1 MQTAKRPRNGLLSDP
16 DPAKPRASRAGQI
29 EMSFDLTSMGPGG
42 IIIIVLLTLS
52 ALSIALIVVKT
63 VQLMPARSGTA
74 RRENALK
81 EWAAGNKDQARATV
95 AVGKSPAD
103 RVMSYAMKSLIDGF
117 TGPALHTELL
127 RRGNEEFAK
136 MNSLI
141 RVLELIAMISP
152 LLGLLGTVLGMI
164 VSFQALEMAQGAA
177 NASVLAGGIWQ
188 ALLTTAVGL
197 LVAIP
202 AAVAATLL
210 SARAESGAQMIE
222 NAVGRLM
229 LVEENPNAA

>member
-1 MQTAKRPRNGLLSDP
+1 
-16 DPAKPRASRAGQI
+16 
-29 EMSFDLTSMGPGG
+29 MSFDLGSLGAGG
-42 IIIIVLLTLS
+42 VIIAVLALLS
-52 ALSIALIVVKT
+52 ALSLTIIVVKI
-63 VQLMPARSGTA
+63 VQLMPARSGA
-74 RRENALK
+74 AQREAAITH
-81 EWAAGNKDQARATV
+81 WAAGEKDKAQA
-95 AVGKSPAD
+95 AVISGKSPAD
-103 RVMSYAMKSLIDGF
+103 RVMAYAMKSLASEFNGA
-117 TGPALHTELL
+117 TLNAELL

-152 LLGLLGTVLGMI
+152 LLGLLGTVMGMI
-164 VSFQALEMAQGAA
+164 QSFQALELAEGAA
-177 NASVLAGGIWQ
+177 NASILAGGIWQ

-202 AAVAATLL
+202 AAVGATLL
-210 SARAESGAQMIE
+210 SARAESATQMIE